1 MVGQPF
7 RKKDDLLPTILFIL
21 AAYALYALVMW
32 WCRWQRSHLWA
43 RRNQTRSRWLTLM
56 GSAGIL
62 GLFLCLLVWLAP
74 ASPHQSLR
82 LAGILGLSEVEMRLA
97 KQATSAAASLQPES
111 KPTNG
116 QPAYALLHPA
126 SPPSL
131 LPPAKPLT
139 GNQLRKPKGKGAS
152 VSKPP
157 HPKAESKLQKKDK
170 ASPKSNALKKKTS
183 PSSSKKSEG
192 GAG

>member
-32 WCRWQRSHLWA
+32 WCRWQRAHLWA
-43 RRNQTRSRWLTLM
+43 RRNQPRSRWLTLM

-62 GLFLCLLVWLAP
+62 GLFLGLLVWLAP
-74 ASPHQSLR
+74 AAPHQSLR
-82 LAGILGLSEVEMRLA
+82 LAGILGLSEGEVRLA
-97 KQATSAAASLQPES
+97 KQAATAAASLQPET

-131 LPPAKPLT
+131 LPPAKPLA
-139 GNQLRKPKGKGAS
+139 GNQLRKPLGKGAS
-152 VSKPP
+152 VQKSPQT
-157 HPKAESKLQKKDK
+157 KAESRPQKKDK
-170 ASPKSNALKKKTS
+170 APPKGKALKKKTS
-183 PSSSKKSEG
+183 HSLTKKSEG